1 MNWAWRDGKMSVE
14 HYKHEHA
21 LDTETLA
28 EAGKQTPPAAE
39 NDAERRPE
47 DGPSYE

>member
-1 MNWAWRDGKMSVE
+1 MSVE

-28 EAGKQTPPAAE
+28 EADIETPPSAE
-39 NDAERRPE
+39 NNAERKPE
-47 DGPSYE
+47 DGPEDG